1 MWESRAVPSGKV
13 YRQLFDA
20 QVQLSRS
27 LLAGRG
33 GLKTTLIDR
42 PSSDIIERLRVKKR
56 RDQSEALEQLYTQLA
71 VLSQDHEA
79 RCRTACVDLLSCLE
93 ALDLRLDSLM
103 DRMEQLEHLEQ
114 LSQQQLYGL
123 WEEVEEE
130 VEERRS
136 RIRQLD
142 QQLSESEA
150 ERSSKISVLLRTSCC
165 LLENIS
171 CSQPSDLHRLIHTEA
186 MMMNQSLLA
195 NRRSA
200 ARLLLR
206 LLEENLQQESL
217 LRLRWEESRRRWR
230 SSRVS
235 QVIDG
240 FRELSSSEAVQNP
253 ASVQQTVLQMRR
265 TQQEL
270 TEQRCQLIQNLCSL
284 APPTCSTALVSDWY
298 NQLTAV
304 NHKIGGEAL
313 SALQLSEEEVQD
325 IISSQL
331 LTLIGRCQSQ
341 AEDRL
346 AALDR
351 GFDSLARRALGLS
364 RCVFVLLRGAALLW
378 ETHSRNIETR
388 EEELQRQL
396 DDLRRSQEQE
406 IQKKKVRLDVLLDGL
421 RQQSS
426 EETLQSGLQE
436 ASRCLL
442 ELTQRLRSC
451 SVEQWQLL
459 ERLPAL
465 LLEELSSYSSELSR
479 YYHTDHSYSLSPE
492 ELKNLYP
499 SINPVKSGMKEQ
511 EMTEKHPISCQESDP
526 GSAHDWLTEVD
537 SSLLDLWDS
546 GSSVT
551 FTSRRGGTYSG
562 AAFIC
567 LAPEPLDGLEQ
578 ETKLALFPVEL
589 LTHTLTRVRV
599 LFFEHLEQRFH
610 DVLSSSVATVT
621 DRKEALRSE
630 QELQLQLLD
639 PQHIQTHIH
648 NPRRAEL
655 LLHRQRVAAHC
666 QGVLDVLTGCRSD
679 LLQHQA
685 SISRRSRQLADRVSS
700 MEDGLLHTST
710 LQRLECLCSTL
721 QDCLDHH
728 IEETQRCQTDFR
740 QSVHLRLE
748 QLRQSTAVLLRSFR
762 LFSEGGDFSPQEVD
776 VFQKCLQ
783 EESRQIDVTE
793 ESIQSE
799 LEVSECSSLQQVKEV
814 SGRFE
819 EKFSFLKIEL
829 KFLEKIQK
837 VLSNTQVQ
845 IKAEA
850 ASSNQQ
856 QKVISSRME
865 ELRRLMETTEV
876 SPQQVCSLLSSLS
889 QELRQ
894 RCRHLDCCSGSF
906 ALAARL
912 KSRKQDGV
920 APPPGLLQPCRGG
933 VAFSDDAAVGVVKAL
948 NKLSRIQHV
957 AEAAEPEQR
966 GTAAPPGQSPSPQP
980 LRHKSTESVS
990 GQSVRRV
997 CRSTRT
1003 DRRFQVFGSKPEA
1016 EQNTHSFRS
1025 IVNSVLWKANDILL
1039 LVAEDFYRKERR
1051 GVGRFHF
1058 LSDSLDQCAESLNQ
1072 RLLGYQEQA
1081 RQYHST
1087 SIQEFGDQLRVLEQL
1102 LCSLP
1107 GVLFS
1112 NQGRRQ
1118 EAELMEEVGG
1128 VRRRLEETLQASEE
1142 QKRLHV
1148 SRLRVALSQP
1158 AGQEG
1163 LEDLRRREEQRG
1175 AELHTAV
1182 CRAHLELQDCVRVR
1196 GEEFVTSLSSLTES
1210 LLFQLDNLLTP
1221 GVTQA
1226 SFNNII
1232 DHVSIETEA
1241 APDQAAP
1248 QSEHHLVTMET
1259 GQQQQQLSRGSRT
1272 WPGVSFLS
1280 PADTPTATA
1289 SSITVATTASITTAK
1304 CTLGH
1309 LAVIQQRDAAL
1320 KRFERL
1326 YRSQLLRSDAD
1337 RRRRLAE
1344 LQSWNT
1350 HWEQQIHTLTHTHT
1364 DTHSDTH
1371 TLTHTY

>member
-1 MWESRAVPSGKV
+1 
-13 YRQLFDA
+13 
-20 QVQLSRS
+20 
-27 LLAGRG
+27 
-33 GLKTTLIDR
+33 
-42 PSSDIIERLRVKKR
+42 
-56 RDQSEALEQLYTQLA
+56 
-71 VLSQDHEA
+71 
-79 RCRTACVDLLSCLE
+79 
-93 ALDLRLDSLM
+93 
-103 DRMEQLEHLEQ
+103 MEQLEHLEQ
-114 LSQQQLYGL
+114 LSQQQQLYGL
-123 WEEVEEE
+123 WEEVQEE

-142 QQLSESEA
+142 QELSESEA

-171 CSQPSDLHRLIHTEA
+171 CSQPADLHRLIHTEA

-325 IISSQL
+325 VISSQL

-346 AALDR
+346 AVLDR

-364 RCVFVLLRGAALLW
+364 RGVFVLLRGAASLW

-388 EEELQRQL
+388 EEELQRRL

-406 IQKKKVRLDVLLDGL
+406 TQKKRVRLDVLLDGL
-421 RQQSS
+421 RQQSR
-426 EETLQSGLQE
+426 EEALQSGLQE
-436 ASRCLL
+436 ASCCLL
-442 ELTQRLRSC
+442 ELTQRLSSS
-451 SVEQWQLL
+451 SVEQEELL
-459 ERLPAL
+459 ERLPPL
-465 LLEELSSYSSELSR
+465 LLEELSSYSSKLSR

-511 EMTEKHPISCQESDP
+511 ETAEKHPISCQESDP

-551 FTSRRGGTYSG
+551 FTSRRGGAYSG
-562 AAFIC
+562 PAFTC
-567 LAPEPLDGLEQ
+567 PAPEPLDGLEQ

-610 DVLSSSVATVT
+610 DVLSSSVAMVT

-648 NPRRAEL
+648 NPRREK
-655 LLHRQRVAAHC
+655 R
-666 QGVLDVLTGCRSD
+666 D

-685 SISRRSRQLADRVSS
+685 SLSRRSQQLADRVRS
-700 MEDGLLHTST
+700 MEEELLLCS
-710 LQRLECLCSTL
+710 LQSLECLCSTL

-762 LFSEGGDFSPQEVD
+762 LFSEGGDFSPQEVE
-776 VFQKCLQ
+776 VYQKCL
-783 EESRQIDVTE
+783 EEEVRQIDVTE
-793 ESIQSE
+793 ESVQTE
-799 LEVSECSSLQQVKEV
+799 LEASESSSFQQVKEV
-814 SGRFE
+814 SSRFE
-819 EKFSFLKIEL
+819 EKFSILKIEL
-829 KFLEKIQK
+829 KFQEKIQK

-865 ELRRLMETTEV
+865 ELRRMMETTEV

-889 QELRQ
+889 LELRQ
-894 RCRHLDCCSGSF
+894 RCRYLDCCSGSF
-906 ALAARL
+906 ALAARP
-912 KSRKQDGV
+912 KSRKRDSL

-957 AEAAEPEQR
+957 AEAAETEQR

-980 LRHKSTESVS
+980 LRHKSTESVC

-997 CRSTRT
+997 CRSIRT

-1081 RQYHST
+1081 RQYNST
-1087 SIQEFGDQLRVLEQL
+1087 SIQEFGDQLCVLEQL

-1107 GVLFS
+1107 GVLFG
-1112 NQGRRQ
+1112 NQGRQQ

-1148 SRLRVALSQP
+1148 SRLRLALSQP
-1158 AGQEG
+1158 AGQEE
-1163 LEDLRRREEQRG
+1163 LEELRRREEQRG

-1221 GVTQA
+1221 G
-1226 SFNNII
+1226 
-1232 DHVSIETEA
+1232 ETEA

-1248 QSEHHLVTMET
+1248 QSEHCLVTMET
-1259 GQQQQQLSRGSRT
+1259 GQQQQLSRGSRT

-1289 SSITVATTASITTAK
+1289 SSVTVATTASITTAK

-1309 LAVIQQRDAAL
+1309 LAVIEQRDTAL
-1320 KRFERL
+1320 KWFECL
-1326 YRSQLLRSDAD
+1326 FRSQLLRSDAD

-1364 DTHSDTH
+1364 H
-1371 TLTHTY
+1371 TL